1 MRIGLREGKG
11 KNEQSLVKGFVLIE
25 VMYAKANQQENG
37 WIFFH
42 YDNPSGWDPVI
53 TVVIGM

>member
-37 WIFFH
+37 
-42 YDNPSGWDPVI
+42 
-53 TVVIGM
+53 